1 MWPPPTRLV
10 SAGASR
16 TRVNEEVETGHS
28 SMWGSL
34 KVTDYH
40 VRCSVVSRYA
50 VTTVQSSV
58 WNQLPIIKE
67 AAFEVDLPSSA
78 FISNFTISQTHTSLL
93 RAEDQQAN
101 SSLDL
106 DLDMDLDLDLEP
118 GAEAGAGFST
128 LSHDISG
135 HCRGPGRG
143 LGVGLPLGRA
153 LCEPGPVLVLSVE
166 DLGLGR
172 GTSNGQVYVAQ
183 VKERAAARKIYD
195 AAKKQGKTA
204 GLVAT
209 KEREIEKFRVAVSV
223 PSGARMSFSLTY
235 EELLPRRLGRYELS
249 LGLRPGQLVQNLT
262 LDVDITERTGLSF
275 IRVLPLKTT
284 RLLSNTAKGD
294 SDPPPSTRVEQSASC
309 AQVRFRPT
317 VQQQSGVSSKGLDAD
332 FIIQYDVNLRDLI
345 GDVQVYDG
353 YFVHYFA
360 PRGLPVVPKDVIFVI
375 DVSGSMIGTKIKQTK
390 QAMSTILGD
399 LREGDHFNII
409 TFSDKVH
416 TWRKGRT
423 VRATRQNV
431 RDAKDFV
438 KRIIAEGWT
447 NINAALL
454 SAAQLVNPPSPGS
467 SNLLSSR
474 RVPLVIFLTDGEAT
488 IGVTAGDTILSN
500 AKKAL
505 GSASLFGLAFGD
517 DADFLLL
524 KRLALDNRGV
534 ARMVYEDADAA
545 LQLKGFYDEVAS
557 PLLSDIQL
565 TYLDDQAFDITRSL
579 FPNYFQGSELVVAG
593 RVKGGVK
600 DFKVSMSATDSKQRV
615 RMENDV
621 LLSQGNVTAG
631 HCSGGVEGISS
642 FVHRLWAYFTIKELL
657 LAKLNSTDP
666 ATQRLLTEKA
676 TNLSLKYNFVTPV
689 TSLVVVKPDA
699 DEAAPPPTTVKPTTA
714 ATTTT
719 TTATTTASS
728 RTPAAGAAKKP
739 GTPAHPR
746 PNRTRPLPPQPP
758 PNTPQSK
765 KGSAPPSRKTTTTT
779 PSSVKTAPAPLSG
792 KKPPA
797 SHNDSRTVSPPPA
810 GRVNTSLLSALKTAA
825 PPAPGKPSSP
835 PPSAVKTTPPSL
847 QTSTTATTP
856 PPSSVRTEPA
866 PLPSTVRTAPPPVR
880 VSAPSTE
887 PHNSSTSA
895 PDVPQPGVTS
905 QQQLPP
911 LSSLTPA
918 ADDNNTHAGVD
929 TDLTIA
935 TLLSATFA
943 PMPGVTDGPRLW
955 EAAGLLDVSTSI
967 QIQRKDIDLVK
978 DYDATYDYDY
988 DLSYEAWDDTA
999 DTDSFVLGGEE
1010 DCPLVECLVLLEP
1023 PSSLGTV
1030 RVFSSSVD
1038 GDPHFVV
1045 QLPKLHQNLCFT
1057 VDGRANDVLRLL
1069 EDPDRGII
1077 VDGQL
1082 VGAPSKHGAED
1093 RSRTYFNRLTI
1104 STPTGGSGS
1113 IMITISLDAV
1123 VVEGE
1128 GRDILPISQQGS
1140 VMRQGVTVTVD
1151 NHRSCWVE
1159 LAKDLRFLVLF
1170 HHYKHPSYLQMA
1182 HLGFYITDGRGLSPS
1197 TQGLLG
1203 QFQHTDMSV
1212 TAVKDHAHRAAREGG
1227 LSRGILR
1234 WGSEHMSVTLQDKT
1248 LKDTVRKR
1256 HMGKCWVVP
1265 KAEVQ
1270 RLLGHPYQSYVVE
1283 RETRVAWLQ
1292 VERVEQ
1298 RQIRDDSE
1306 ETDEAANGG
1315 IMRNE
1320 CDEGPM
1326 NDSFVPPSPPFEL
1339 DSSS

>member
-1 MWPPPTRLV
+1 MDMMNLKIHCFLVFFTFYVQEGLSGDYEARLGANILLQRIKRLSKPTKPV
-10 SAGASR
+10 
-16 TRVNEEVETGHS
+16 
-28 SMWGSL
+28 L

-58 WNQLPIIKE
+58 WNQLPVIKE

-78 FISNFTISQTHTSLL
+78 FISNFTI
-93 RAEDQQAN
+93 
-101 SSLDL
+101 
-106 DLDMDLDLDLEP
+106 
-118 GAEAGAGFST
+118 
-128 LSHDISG
+128 
-135 HCRGPGRG
+135 
-143 LGVGLPLGRA
+143 
-153 LCEPGPVLVLSVE
+153 
-166 DLGLGR
+166 
-172 GTSNGQVYVAQ
+172 TSNGKVYVAQ

-249 LGLRPGQLVQNLT
+249 LGLRPGQAVQNMT
-262 LDVDITERTGLSF
+262 LDVGITERTGLSF
-275 IRVLPLKTT
+275 IKVLPLKTT

-294 SDPPPSTRVEQSASC
+294 ADPPPSTHVEQSAGC
-309 AQVRFRPT
+309 ARVRYSPT
-317 VQQQSGVSSKGLDAD
+317 VQQQSSVSSKGLDAD

-416 TWRKGRT
+416 TWKKGRT

-454 SAAQLVNPPSPGS
+454 SAAQLVNPPTPGS
-467 SNLLSSR
+467 SKHLSSR

-565 TYLDDQAFDITRSL
+565 SYLDDQAFDITRSL

-593 RVKGGVK
+593 RIKAGVK
-600 DFKVSMSATDSKQRV
+600 DLKVSMSATDSKQRV
-615 RMENDV
+615 KMENDV
-621 LLSQGNVTAG
+621 MLSHAKGNDTADSLD
-631 HCSGGVEGISS
+631 CSGGLEGISS

-657 LAKLNSTDP
+657 LAKLNATDP
-666 ATQRLLTEKA
+666 ATQRLLAEKA

-689 TSLVVVKPDA
+689 TSLVVVKPET
-699 DEAAPPPTTVKPTTA
+699 DEAAQTPTTAKPTTA
-714 ATTTT
+714 ATITTTTT
-719 TTATTTASS
+719 TTATTKI
-728 RTPAAGAAKKP
+728 PAASAAKKP
-739 GTPAHPR
+739 STPSNPR
-746 PNRTRPLPPQPP
+746 PNKTKPDPPQPP
-758 PNTPQSK
+758 PNTPQTK
-765 KGSAPPSRKTTTTT
+765 KGSSSTSMGKTVVSPSKKTTTTT
-779 PSSVKTAPAPLSG
+779 TSPSSIKTAPAPLSG
-792 KKPPA
+792 KKPTP
-797 SHNDSRTVSPPPA
+797 SHNDSKPASPPPA
-810 GRVNTSLLSALKTAA
+810 GKISTSVLNALKTAP
-825 PPAPGKPSSP
+825 PPAPGKVSTPQAGAMKTTTPSMLTFT
-835 PPSAVKTTPPSL
+835 TTPPL
-847 QTSTTATTP
+847 
-856 PPSSVRTEPA
+856 SSVRTDPA
-866 PLPSTVRTAPPPVR
+866 PLPGRHLTPQPSTVRTAHPPVK
-880 VSAPSTE
+880 VTE
-887 PHNSSTSA
+887 ADNSSTSA
-895 PDVPQPGVTS
+895 PDVPQSGITTA
-905 QQQLPP
+905 LPQE
-911 LSSLTPA
+911 LSSPLTSPTPA
-918 ADDNNTHAGVD
+918 PAPAAEVNNTNAGVD
-929 TDLTIA
+929 TDLSIA
-935 TLLSATFA
+935 TLVSATFA

-988 DLSYEAWDDTA
+988 DLSYDAWDDTA
-999 DTDSFVLGGEE
+999 DTGSF
-1010 DCPLVECLVLLEP
+1010 EP
-1023 PSSLGTV
+1023 PSRLSTV

-1057 VDGRANDVLRLL
+1057 VDGRAKDVLRLL

-1082 VGAPSKHGAED
+1082 IGAPSKHGVED
-1093 RSRTYFNRLTI
+1093 RPRTYFNRLTI
-1104 STPTGGSGS
+1104 STATGGSGG
-1113 IMITISLDAV
+1113 IMITISLDTV

-1128 GRDILPISQQGS
+1128 GRDTLPINQQGL
-1140 VMRQGVTVTVD
+1140 VMRQGVTVIVD
-1151 NHRSCWVE
+1151 NHRSCWIE
-1159 LAKDLRFLVLF
+1159 LAKDVRFLVLF
-1170 HHYKHPSYLQMA
+1170 HHYKQPSYLQMA
-1182 HLGFYITDGRGLSPS
+1182 HLGFYITDGRGLSAS

-1212 TAVKDHAHRAAREGG
+1212 TVVKDHVGGGAHRASKEGV
-1227 LSRGILR
+1227 LARGILR
-1234 WGSEHMSVTLQDKT
+1234 WGSDHMPVTLQDKT
-1248 LKDTVRKR
+1248 LKDSVRKR

-1265 KAEVQ
+1265 KAEIQ
-1270 RLLGHPYQSYVVE
+1270 RLLGHPYDSYVVD
-1283 RETRVAWLQ
+1283 RV
-1292 VERVEQ
+1292 
-1298 RQIRDDSE
+1298 
-1306 ETDEAANGG
+1306 
-1315 IMRNE
+1315 
-1320 CDEGPM
+1320 
-1326 NDSFVPPSPPFEL
+1326 
-1339 DSSS
+1339 